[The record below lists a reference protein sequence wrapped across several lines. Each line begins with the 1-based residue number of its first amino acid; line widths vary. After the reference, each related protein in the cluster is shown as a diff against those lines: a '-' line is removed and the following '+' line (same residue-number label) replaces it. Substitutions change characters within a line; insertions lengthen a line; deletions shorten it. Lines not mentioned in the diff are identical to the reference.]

1 MANREYRFYA
11 YILGSVSGTLYIGMT
26 NNIRRRVWQHK
37 QHEIEGFTAKYGVDR
52 LLYFESFDD
61 VRTAINREKQ
71 LKGWTRQKKIALIEK
86 LNPSW
91 IDLSR
96 EWYEG
101 DRGPSTPLRSAQED
115 TETKSP

>member
-11 YILGSVSGTLYIGMT
+11 YILGSISGTLYIGMT
-26 NNIRRRVWQHK
+26 NNIRRRVWLHK

-71 LKGWTRQKKIALIEK
+71 
-86 LNPSW
+86 
-91 IDLSR
+91 
-96 EWYEG
+96 YEG
-101 DRGPSTPLRSAQED
+101 DRGPSAPLRSAQED